1 MGKVAVAGISLILVV
16 GVIIGVVATVS
27 RGSDN
32 AASQTDSKSGM
43 STGMKAVETLC
54 APADYRDVCMKTLA
68 PVAQKNSNA
77 TPKDLV
83 EATFE
88 ATLQTVM
95 EAFNQ
100 TGTIKFDDSNL
111 LEKNNMGACKELMQY
126 AEHEL
131 RSALRKLSDAE
142 MHTLGELGADLKNWL
157 SAVMAYSSDCVEF
170 IQEPTLKKDMENL
183 LVNTTQLTYNT
194 LAIVD
199 EVSKILNK
207 INMTIPAS
215 FTNSRRLLNVNE
227 YPTWVSASD
236 RKLLAARNNN
246 IRPNAVVAK
255 DRSGQFNTIQAAVN
269 AYPKNH
275 QGRYIIYVK
284 AGIYNEVVEIPNK
297 AVNVFIYGDG
307 PRKTIV
313 TGDRDVARKKFN
325 TMTTSTF
332 AAVGDGFMAKS
343 MAFRNTAGPM
353 GEQAVALR
361 VNSEG
366 AVIYNC
372 RIDGYQDT
380 LYYHAKRQFYRNC
393 VISGTVDFIF
403 GHGTAVIQNSQII
416 LRLGK
421 LTSQNTITAD
431 GRQDARV
438 NSGVT
443 LQNCRILPE
452 KRLVPHL
459 PKFASYFGRPWKAYA
474 RTMIMESDIPA
485 AIRPEGW
492 LPFNG
497 NSFDKTCEYREFA
510 NRGPGAIARRVPWSK
525 VITDRRAAEAYTVGG
540 MLREMI
546 PAIRGGAVPVLL
558 GLTR

>member
-1 MGKVAVAGISLILVV
+1 MMGKVAVAGISLILVV

-27 RGSDN
+27 RSGGSTT
-32 AASQTDSKSGM
+32 SQTDSKSGI

-100 TGTIKFDDSNL
+100 AGTIKFDDKDL
-111 LEKNNMGACKELMQY
+111 LEKNNMEACKELMQY

-131 RSALRKLSDAE
+131 RSALRKLSDVE

-170 IQEPTLKKDMENL
+170 IQAPQLKKDMENL

-207 INMTIPAS
+207 INMTIPSS
-215 FTNSRRLLNVNE
+215 FTNSRRLLNVELDNDE

-246 IRPNAVVAK
+246 LRPNAVVAK
-255 DRSGQFNTIQAAVN
+255 DGSGQFNSIQAAVN

-284 AGIYNEVVEIPNK
+284 AGIYNEIVEIPNK

-313 TGDRDVARKKFN
+313 T
-325 TMTTSTF
+325 
-332 AAVGDGFMAKS
+332 VGDGFIAKS

-421 LTSQNTITAD
+421 LSSQNTITAD

-438 NSGVT
+438 NSGVV

-452 KRLVPHL
+452 KRLVPRL
-459 PKFASYFGRPWKAYA
+459 PGFASYFGRPWKAYA
-474 RTMIMESDIPA
+474 RTMVMESEIPA

-497 NSFDKTCEYREFA
+497 NSFDKTCEYREYA
-510 NRGPGAIARRVPWSK
+510 NRGPGALANRRVNWSK

-540 MLREMI
+540 MLREVI